1 MKSLIP
7 LSVLAT
13 ALLLLAGCAEE
24 RQCGFR
30 GCSADAAITANV
42 QALIKQHSD
51 LGPPDSIYVQTLNH
65 VVYLSGQVSDGI
77 MKQTAEALAKT
88 SPGVTR
94 VVNTISVEH

>member
-1 MKSLIP
+1 MKSLNP

-42 QALIKQHSD
+42 QALIKQHDD
-51 LGPPDSIYVQTLNH
+51 LGPPNSISVQTLHH
-65 VVYLSGQVSDGI
+65 VVYLSGQVIAGE
-77 MKQTAEALAKT
+77 MKQTAEALAQN
-88 SPGVTR
+88 SSGVR
-94 VVNTISVEH
+94 GS